1 MSAEQPQSG
10 PSFWQRLIRF
20 IIRLLFVF
28 VVGIALGA
36 GIFFGAVFLY
46 QQYVQPVQ
54 SNSTTLKVFEIR
66 LEQVEGALSQRNQDF
81 SSRLD
86 HWITET

>member
-36 GIFFGAVFLY
+36 GNKGKA
-46 QQYVQPVQ
+46 
-54 SNSTTLKVFEIR
+54 T
-66 LEQVEGALSQRNQDF
+66 A
-81 SSRLD
+81 
-86 HWITET
+86 